1 VLTVQLDELASKTT
15 GSAVVETGKVPVFI
29 ALKDETVDQLVA
41 KLQSVVPLLS
51 LL

>member
-1 VLTVQLDELASKTT
+1 VQSDELASKTT
-15 GSAVVETGKVPVFI
+15 GSAVVELGNVPELNDDVE
-29 ALKDETVDQLVA
+29 LVVDQLVA